1 MKKLLLL
8 LFLLPALAGQAQD
21 KKKLESVAIRTSAV
35 CGMCKKTIMEDLMYA
50 KGVKHVEV
58 DLDAGIIHV
67 DFDPRKTDAD
77 GVRVA
82 VTRIGY
88 QADELPAD
96 PKAFKALPACCQ
108 RSEKH

>member
-1 MKKLLLL
+1 MRTLLLL
-8 LFLLPALAGQAQD
+8 LFLMPGLAGQAQD
-21 KKKLESVAIRTSAV
+21 KKKLESVSISTSVV
-35 CGMCKKTIMEDLMYA
+35 CGTCKKTIQEELLYA

-58 DLDAGIIHV
+58 DVDANLIHV

-88 QADELPAD
+88 KADELPAH
-96 PKAFKALPACCQ
+96 PKAFSELPACCQ
-108 RSEKH
+108 RPDKH

>member
-1 MKKLLLL
+1 ML

-35 CGMCKKTIMEDLMYA
+35 CGTCKKTIQEELMYA
-50 KGVKHVEV
+50 KGVKQVEV
-58 DLDAGIIHV
+58 DLNAGLIHV

-88 QADELPAD
+88 QADELPPN
-96 PKAFKALPACCQ
+96 PKAFNALPDCCQ
-108 RSEKH
+108 RPDKH